1 MSKKTMMIELLCTS
15 GLSMYAREHGGALT
29 DGTSI
34 ETIIDNVDV
43 IETGYTQGLAENE
56 IKDLIR
62 SAIIDRDL
70 SKAIDIWK
78 EVCATAPHLQGT
90 YELSFKAELIA
101 GNFTVDPLYLARFG
115 TRILEGHMGLIESRA
130 ELRTRASRIF
140 HALVDADRSPEERS
154 ERIKEFMSIMMVAP
168 HIQRDMMKSC
178 LHEDIVTRHFDPLS
192 SGERVYALEQYL
204 QKLIDDDAPETDV
217 LETPVVPKLE
227 VVEDKP
233 EEAVTGY
240 LHFAGTAHLLGGVH
254 KHGHLG
260 EEVTYFHELLQPKA
274 GSKLDQAREAISYIH
289 RSEHQRALCAVIFR
303 NEEMAQLDALDDP
316 RKRAYSVEDQIVS
329 IITTGTTG
337 TSIYGHQ
344 TRSQRAQV
352 ERTKAKLE
360 QPQRNPHVMNQHID
374 WSAHLTK
381 ILTELSS
388 ITGESQQELLKRMGE
403 FKNGQ
408 LCVSG
413 TRANQFLTQIL
424 NNLNPGTVSDIASPG
439 GQLNYLLGAFSE
451 PRRRV
456 QAAAVPVKGL
466 TKPHAVQ
473 PMQISGGSVELRQ
486 EMASMFDQM
495 GVDYIFTDVVEPP
508 KFEETARQYLGHFQ
522 GVTWQMTY
530 QSDTQIASIIPVLS
544 GKPAGAI
551 GFDIAAQNLDALW
564 ELVKVAVTTQSPRKY
579 LIAHSDSV
587 GAHLSREVAVT
598 LA

>member
-90 YELSFKAELIA
+90 YELSIKAELIA
-101 GNFTVDPLYLARFG
+101 GNFTVDPLYLGRFG

-178 LHEDIVTRHFDPLS
+178 LHEDIVARHFDPLS

-204 QKLIDDDAPETDV
+204 QKLIDNDAPEVD
-217 LETPVVPKLE
+217 EPAAPVVPKLE

-233 EEAVTGY
+233 EEAVAGY

-289 RSEHQRALCAVIFR
+289 RSEHQRALCGVIFR
-303 NEEMAQLDALDDP
+303 NEEMEQLDALDDP

-344 TRSQRAQV
+344 TRGQRAQV

-360 QPQRNPHVMNQHID
+360 QPQRQPHVMDQHIGQ
-374 WSAHLTK
+374 SSYLTK

-408 LCVSG
+408 VCISG

-424 NNLNPGTVSDIASPG
+424 NTLNPGTVSDVPSPG
-439 GQLNYLLGAFSE
+439 DQLNYLLGAFGE

-456 QAAAVPVKGL
+456 QAAAVPVRGL
-466 TKPHAVQ
+466 TK
-473 PMQISGGSVELRQ
+473 PMQISGGSVEIRE

-495 GVDYIFTDVVEPP
+495 GVDYIFTDEVEAP
-508 KFEETARQYLGHFQ
+508 KFEESARQYLGSYR
-522 GVTWQMTY
+522 GVVWQLAY
-530 QSDTQIASIIPVLS
+530 VAEAGIAKITPMV
-544 GKPAGAI
+544 GNVPQAGI
-551 GFDIAAQNLDALW
+551 DFIVDSENVGNLW
-564 ELVKVAVTTQSPRKY
+564 ELVKVAVTTESPRKY
-579 LIAHSDSV
+579 LLAHCGRV
-587 GAHLSREVAVT
+587 NAKLFTGTT
-598 LA
+598 LKQA